1 LDSCW
6 YEYNSNITYFNCSE
20 NQTFNYIQDQNT
32 LTVYANDTFGN
43 EGSESVSWDYKL
55 LEYFFNYTNELY
67 ETENTKYL
75 SKLSYNQSNQVRVI
89 LDINGTNHTLLNLGN
104 QTFEKSLDFPLVN
117 SSVNVTS
124 KLYYF
129 YNDVMFNEKEFNQ
142 TIHPIIFQL
151 CNATINT
158 ITLNYTINNEL
169 TESLIN
175 SGTNPT
181 TFKAYNNF
189 WLGNGDVK
197 KEYTTNELNQNKN
210 NYTYCIFPSNKS
222 YKTNMNIEFSA
233 TGYTPRQYSLV
244 NAIIN
249 NQTNIIKL
257 FLLNADDSVK
267 FNIDVKKG
275 VGWLQNANIII
286 NKYYLGSNQYIPLS
300 IRTTDSSGKFIEY
313 FEVDS
318 KIRFDI
324 SKDNVFL
331 GSIERDALC
340 LTQPCEMTL
349 NIEEVTTNPF
359 YKFNETFAENVVYSL
374 DYNATTKLMTA
385 SFLDTSGLAN
395 YFRFEVKRVGD
406 ELGACNTTV
415 YTTSGSI
422 TCDLTNKQGD
432 YIGTLYISRSPEKIV
447 DYIFAKLQG
456 FVDALGKNGLLIA
469 LMVIVIVGLIGSW
482 NPAVGV
488 LMMSVAILLMSF
500 LNFVAFPQTTVMLIL
515 ILAIIIIVR
524 LKS

>member
-1 LDSCW
+1 
-6 YEYNSNITYFNCSE
+6 
-20 NQTFNYIQDQNT
+20 
-32 LTVYANDTFGN
+32 
-43 EGSESVSWDYKL
+43 
-55 LEYFFNYTNELY
+55 
-67 ETENTKYL
+67 
-75 SKLSYNQSNQVRVI
+75 
-89 LDINGTNHTLLNLGN
+89 
-104 QTFEKSLDFPLVN
+104 
-117 SSVNVTS
+117 
-124 KLYYF
+124 
-129 YNDVMFNEKEFNQ
+129 M
-142 TIHPIIFQL
+142 
-151 CNATINT
+151 
-158 ITLNYTINNEL
+158 
-169 TESLIN
+169 
-175 SGTNPT
+175 
-181 TFKAYNNF
+181 
-189 WLGNGDVK
+189 
-197 KEYTTNELNQNKN
+197 
-210 NYTYCIFPSNKS
+210 
-222 YKTNMNIEFSA
+222 
-233 TGYTPRQYSLV
+233 
-244 NAIIN
+244 
-249 NQTNIIKL
+249 

-275 VGWLQNANIII
+275 VSWLQNANIII

-300 IRTTDSSGKFIEY
+300 IRTTDSSGRFIEY